1 MVFSTSRGFSL
12 LELILVLLIATLLAS
27 LSAPGLGRMLQR
39 QQGDAAINELA
50 RTFSFA
56 RSAAVAR
63 SHVVTLCGSSDSTR
77 CNGAWEVGLLVF
89 ADLDADGVVDV
100 GEPLLKQTSLK
111 ANGGSMQL
119 RSFPRKLTVQFD
131 ALGFTYKKQN
141 GSLIWCAASRDPHLA
156 QQLIFIRTGRAR
168 LARDSDGDGI
178 REGADGRPIVC

>member
-1 MVFSTSRGFSL
+1 VLNAPRGFSL
-12 LELILVLLIATLLAS
+12 LELLLVVLIATLLAS

-39 QQGDAAINELA
+39 QQSDAAINELA

-63 SHVVTLCGSSDSTR
+63 SQVVTLCGSSNSTS
-77 CNGAWEVGLLVF
+77 CNGAWESGLLVF
-89 ADLDADGVVDV
+89 ADLDADSVVDM
-100 GEPLLKQTSLK
+100 GEPLLKQTAIK

-141 GSLIWCAASRDPHLA
+141 GSFIWCPANRDPQLA

-168 LARDSDGDGI
+168 MARDSDGDGI
-178 REGADGRPIVC
+178 RESANGSPLSC